1 MLNSLFIP
9 RFDFERAWW
18 RLFQKS
24 VVRTN
29 FVIYVF
35 IKSMMPTMARIRV
48 DGLFMSL
55 KSYHKSITTDVSWHS
70 SIHAVENCWKWR

>member
-9 RFDFERAWW
+9 RSDFERAWW

-35 IKSMMPTMARIRV
+35 KSTRREKMFDETERV
-48 DGLFMSL
+48 LRSRNMKKTRQHIGQNN
-55 KSYHKSITTDVSWHS
+55 
-70 SIHAVENCWKWR
+70 ENRNTSNGP